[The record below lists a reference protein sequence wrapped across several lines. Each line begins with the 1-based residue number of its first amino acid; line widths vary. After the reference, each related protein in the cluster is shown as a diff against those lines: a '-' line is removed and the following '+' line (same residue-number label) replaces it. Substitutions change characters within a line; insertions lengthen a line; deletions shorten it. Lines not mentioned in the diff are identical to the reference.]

1 MNTANTG
8 AKITPAINP
17 PIWAPNAIPPSEP
30 ETELLI
36 NCKTNQ
42 KINTTKAGNLKTCK
56 KKPSG
61 IATLIDRFG
70 KNTMYAPKIPEMAPL
85 APIIGIVDEG
95 SGSAWLSAA
104 TVPQSK

>member
-1 MNTANTG
+1 MKTANTG

-17 PIWAPNAIPPSEP
+17 PIWAPNATPPSEP
-30 ETELLI
+30 EMELLI

-70 KNTMYAPKIPEMAPL
+70 KKTMYAPKTPDMAPL

-95 SGSAWLSAA
+95 SGSA
-104 TVPQSK
+104 

>member
-1 MNTANTG
+1 MKTANTG

-17 PIWAPNAIPPSEP
+17 PIWAPNATPPSEP
-30 ETELLI
+30 EMVLLI

-42 KINTTKAGNLKTCK
+42 KINTTKAGNLKTWR
-56 KKPSG
+56 KKPNG

-70 KNTMYAPKIPEMAPL
+70 KKTMYAPKTPDMAPL

-95 SGSAWLSAA
+95 SGSA
-104 TVPQSK
+104 

>member
-1 MNTANTG
+1 MNTAKTG
-8 AKITPAINP
+8 AKITPAMNP
-17 PIWAPNAIPPSEP
+17 PIWAPNAMPPSEP
-30 ETELLI
+30 EIELLI

-42 KINTTKAGNLKTCK
+42 KINTTKAGSLKTCK
-56 KKPSG
+56 KKPNG
-61 IATLIDRFG
+61 IATLMDRFG
-70 KNTMYAPKIPEMAPL
+70 KKTMYAPKTPEMAPL